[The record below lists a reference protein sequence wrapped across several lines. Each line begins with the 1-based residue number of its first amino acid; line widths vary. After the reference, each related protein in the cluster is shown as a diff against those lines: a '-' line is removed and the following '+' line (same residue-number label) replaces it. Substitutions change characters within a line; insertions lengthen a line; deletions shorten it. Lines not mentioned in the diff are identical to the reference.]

1 MANTCR
7 QNSSSNSGGGGDGG
21 GRVEVVGVMDV
32 IEA

>member
-7 QNSSSNSGGGGDGG
+7 QNSSSNSGGGDGG